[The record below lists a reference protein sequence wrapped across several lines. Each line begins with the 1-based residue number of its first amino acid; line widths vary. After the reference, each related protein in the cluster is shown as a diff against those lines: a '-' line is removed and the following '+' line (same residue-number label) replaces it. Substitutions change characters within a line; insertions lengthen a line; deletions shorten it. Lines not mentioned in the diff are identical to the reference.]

1 MRSGMIC
8 LLFAA
13 SVLLGG
19 CVEAEPLRSGTHPP
33 VHLTAWQTY
42 WDMEGGR
49 NDYAALRKKT
59 DAISCFAVS
68 YDENDTFYVPEEVR
82 AMVEEYKGKKLDT
95 YLSFTNDI
103 IGKRRSEKDRELLW
117 RLLGDDAAMDRTV
130 EGIVALAA
138 SFGVHGVELDYEN
151 FAKDE
156 KLLQRYLVFTY
167 RLSAACVHQGLK
179 LRIVLEPSVPFD
191 AGFAKGPEY
200 VVMLYNLYG
209 KHSGP
214 GAKADGAFIEKTLT
228 KMEALPE
235 KRAVAFATGGCL
247 WQDYGLFGLKSGERR
262 FITAREAVDLA
273 QKYNITPERDE
284 ASAALHFR
292 FEADGHETEVWY
304 ADSETLNAWI
314 TLAANRGISSVSIWR
329 LGGNVELGQVRSK

>member
-8 LLFAA
+8 LLL
-13 SVLLGG
+13 SVGMLLGG
-19 CVEAEPLRSGTHPP
+19 CAEAEPLHSGHHDP
-33 VHLTAWQTY
+33 VRLTTWQTY
-42 WDMEGGR
+42 WDMEGGSH
-49 NDYAALRKKT
+49 DYAALRKKS
-59 DAISCFAVS
+59 DAISCFAVC
-68 YDENDTFYVPEEVR
+68 YDEHDALYVPEQVHE
-82 AMVEEYKGKKLDT
+82 MVKEYKGKKLDT

-103 IGKRRSEKDRELLW
+103 VGKRRSEKDRDLLW
-117 RLLGDDAAMDRTV
+117 RLLRDNTAIDRTV
-130 EGIVALAA
+130 DEIVACAKD
-138 SFGVHGVELDYEN
+138 FGVHGVELDYEN

-156 KLLQRYLVFTY
+156 KLLQRYLIFTY
-167 RLSAACVHQGLK
+167 RLSTACVQSQLK

-214 GAKADGAFIEKTLT
+214 GAKADGAFIEKTLA

-247 WQDYGLFGLKSGERR
+247 WQDYGFFGLKTGERR
-262 FITAREAVDLA
+262 FITEREAVSLA
-273 QKYNITPERDE
+273 EKHDAVPERDAE
-284 ASAALHFR
+284 SAALHFR

-314 TLAANRGISSVSIWR
+314 TLAADRGIASVSIWR
-329 LGGNVELGQVRSK
+329 LGGNVDIGQVRNQ